1 MCPLCCF
8 RCPYIWPSLHNCSE
22 YTRGSMIHGTD
33 DCLCSWL
40 TQEVITA
47 LFQQILHVTDPLY
60 APPPLPTHQHG
71 ICLTCP
77 LSVCCACISSVC
89 CSLFVLFFMCLWE
102 TVLRILNIH
111 PLSNTSHIISFFV
124 QLIFVS
130 DQLFTYR
137 RMCVCSYV
145 AFHVAG
151 TLLL

>member
-1 MCPLCCF
+1 M
-8 RCPYIWPSLHNCSE
+8 N
-22 YTRGSMIHGTD
+22 HGTD

-60 APPPLPTHQHG
+60 APPHPP
-71 ICLTCP
+71 INMVSASRV
-77 LSVCCACISSVC
+77 LSVSLVHVSPLCA

-111 PLSNTSHIISFFV
+111 PLSITSHIISFFV

-137 RMCVCSYV
+137 CVCVCSYV